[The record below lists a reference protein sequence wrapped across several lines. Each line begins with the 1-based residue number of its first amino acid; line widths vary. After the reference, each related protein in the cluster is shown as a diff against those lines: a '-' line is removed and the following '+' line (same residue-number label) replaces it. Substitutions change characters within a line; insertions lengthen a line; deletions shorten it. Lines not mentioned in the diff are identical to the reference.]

1 MEEKDI
7 NTVQEQN
14 TAESAAEKKYPLAP
28 GEKVFAVVL
37 LATGLAALGL
47 ALELWFRMSAPR
59 ISSAAAMPLFVSALW
74 SLMALLNVIENFK
87 LKTPLSGKK
96 GAEKVWEG
104 LRYAMP
110 KDVVVMLVAVLAYCV
125 ALLMGLSFYI
135 ATSLFLYGTMCY
147 LTRKNYL
154 KNVLWTALVMAFIV
168 VVFRMLFSVVF
179 P

>member
-1 MEEKDI
+1 MEEKNI
-7 NTVQEQN
+7 NTVQEQIP
-14 TAESAAEKKYPLAP
+14 AEPAAEKKYPLAP

-37 LATGLAALGL
+37 LVTGLIALGL

-87 LKTPLSGKK
+87 LETPLSGKK
-96 GAEKVWEG
+96 GGAKVWEG
-104 LRYAMP
+104 LRYALP
-110 KDVVVMLVAVLAYCV
+110 KDVVVMVVGILVYCV
-125 ALLMGLSFYI
+125 AMLMGLSFYI

-154 KNVLWTALVMAFIV
+154 KNLIWTALVMVFIV